1 MKVSEAVATR
11 IKDLMKEK
19 GLSRYRLEMDS
30 GVAPET
36 IKNLLKAN
44 REVVNLRIVLV
55 LARTIG
61 MTAAEFFD
69 DPLFESEYLMLD

>member
-19 GLSRYRLEMDS
+19 NISRYRLEMDS

-44 REVVNLRIVLV
+44 REIVNLRIVLV
-55 LARTIG
+55 LARSLG
-61 MTAAEFFD
+61 MTATEFFD